1 MNNSMRLEPNRGE
14 ELANMLSHALA
25 MPLALAGGAWLI
37 ARAALSGDAWRITS
51 VSVYALCLLLVFLA
65 STVYHAVKREHIRR
79 KLRVL
84 DHSAIFLMIAGTYT
98 PFTLGILRGAW
109 GWSLFGVV
117 WGLALTGILFKTFG
131 GMRFSRL
138 SLGIYLAMGWLVI
151 VAVRPMWLHM
161 PPAGLAW
168 LLAGGLVY
176 SLGVIFYVA
185 RRMPYN
191 HLIWHLMI
199 VAASVC
205 HYVAIFGYSG

>member
-1 MNNSMRLEPNRGE
+1 MNKSMRLEPSRGE

-25 MPLALAGGAWLI
+25 MPLALAGGTWLI
-37 ARAALSGDAWRITS
+37 VKAALAGDVWRITS

-65 STVYHAVKREHIRR
+65 STVYHAVRQERVR
-79 KLRVL
+79 QRMRVL

-98 PFTLGILRGAW
+98 PFTLGVLRGAW

-117 WGLALTGILFKTFG
+117 WGLALTGILFKSFG
-131 GMRFSRL
+131 GMRFSRV
-138 SLGIYLAMGWLVI
+138 SLAIYLAMGWLVL
-151 VAVRPMWLHM
+151 VAVRPMWQQM
-161 PPAGLAW
+161 APAGLAW

-191 HLIWHLMI
+191 HLIWHVMI

-205 HYVAIFGYSG
+205 HFVAIFGYSG